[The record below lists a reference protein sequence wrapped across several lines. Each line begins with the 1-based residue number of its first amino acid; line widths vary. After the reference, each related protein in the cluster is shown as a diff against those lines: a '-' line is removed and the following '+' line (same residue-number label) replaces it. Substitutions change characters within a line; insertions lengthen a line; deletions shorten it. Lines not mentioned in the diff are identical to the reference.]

1 MQRHKGAWAL
11 LLIAPFYV
19 HADAME
25 GSLSF
30 NGLVTETTCAFGGSK
45 PIGMLSSDT
54 VERASLLTLSLDG
67 CSEQILVGAK
77 LSLRELFSDTQAPRF
92 MFPSGERLKQGDD
105 VDTLRFNSSA
115 TGQKTLSLVV
125 SRPVG
130 GVPTTYGALFHLT
143 YD

>member
-25 GSLSF
+25 GRLSF
-30 NGLVTETTCAFGGSK
+30 DGLVTETTCAFGGSSTTD
-45 PIGMLSSDT
+45 MLSSDA

-77 LSLRELFSDTQAPRF
+77 LSLRELFSDTQAPQF
-92 MFPSGERLKQGDD
+92 MFPSGERLKKGDH
-105 VDTLRFNSSA
+105 VDTLRFNSGA
-115 TGQKTLSLVV
+115 PGQKTLSLVV
-125 SRPVG
+125 SRPG
-130 GVPTTYGALFHLT
+130 NGVFPNYGALFDLT